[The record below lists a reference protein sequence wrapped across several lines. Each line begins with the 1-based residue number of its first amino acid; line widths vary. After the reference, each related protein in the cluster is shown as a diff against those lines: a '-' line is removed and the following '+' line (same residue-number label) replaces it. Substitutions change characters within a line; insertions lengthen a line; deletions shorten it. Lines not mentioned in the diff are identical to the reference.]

1 MNSIA
6 FDLAVSHSLVS
17 VFDPSFADFPIWTD
31 ADVARGFVSHQG
43 HVAIGLPD
51 CVAVHVILALE
62 SGDQLSNSAN
72 EVPLHARSDRI
83 MIASVPDE
91 RELNVRP
98 GSYLLRF
105 EITDHAAEIPTMR
118 LDLAPLGQGGSGH
131 VPI

>member
-72 EVPLHARSDRI
+72 EVPLHTRSDRI

-91 RELNVRP
+91 REVKVLP
-98 GSYLLRF
+98 GSYQLRF
-105 EITDHAAEIPTMR
+105 EATDHAAEIPTLR
-118 LDLAPLGQGGSGH
+118 LDLVPLGEGSSGH

>member
-1 MNSIA
+1 MNRIA
-6 FDLAVSHSLVS
+6 FGLAVSHAQVS
-17 VFDPSFADFPIWTD
+17 VFDLSFADFPIWTD

-83 MIASVPDE
+83 MIASMSGE
-91 RELNVRP
+91 RDVKVRP
-98 GSYLLRF
+98 GSYRSRF
-105 EITDHAAEIPTMR
+105 QITNHAAEIPTLC
-118 LDLAPLGQGGSGH
+118 LDLVPLGEGSSGH

>member
-1 MNSIA
+1 MNRIA
-6 FDLAVSHSLVS
+6 FGLAVSHVQVS
-17 VFDPSFADFPIWTD
+17 VFDLSFADFPIWTD
-31 ADVARGFVSHQG
+31 ADVARGFVSHQS

-51 CVAVHVILALE
+51 CVAVHVIFALH
-62 SGDQLSNSAN
+62 GGALSSDRAN